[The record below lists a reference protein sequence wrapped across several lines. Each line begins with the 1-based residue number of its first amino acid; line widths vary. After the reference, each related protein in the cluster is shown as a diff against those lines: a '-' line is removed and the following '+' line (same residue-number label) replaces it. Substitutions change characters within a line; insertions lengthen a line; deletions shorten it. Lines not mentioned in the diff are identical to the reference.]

1 MGQAVDFA
9 AERNRMVEQLVR
21 SRYVL
26 DSRVRDAFLAVPRE
40 AFVRPEDADDAYA
53 DVPLPIGRGQTISAP
68 SMIAI
73 MLDEARLAPGDHVL
87 EIGTGSGYH
96 AALVA
101 HIVGPENVVSIER
114 VPRLAGWGR
123 ADPTSLRA
131 RRWTAPSFIGERLV
145 DRLLGRGLFVHQNAV
160 EIRFVQRPVEDSPV
174 PAVQQ
179 GDGLPE
185 ALKQAGVVQRVKD
198 LPVVRMDRV
207 VDDHAPETE
216 VTHHRAR
223 LRKGLR
229 LGAAKAFRN
238 GLRKLLDC
246 DHLVLHFLR

>member
-73 MLDEARLAPGDHVL
+73 MLEEARLAPGEHVL

-101 HIVGPENVVSIER
+101 HIVGPESVVSIER
-114 VPRLAGWGR
+114 IPRLAEWGR
-123 ADPTSLRA
+123 SNLARTGYASGTVVVGGGSLGYPEKGPYDCILATAGAPANPDPCRRPPSPRRRIGAPVGA
-131 RRWTAPSFIGERLV
+131 RR
-145 DRLLGRGLFVHQNAV
+145 
-160 EIRFVQRPVEDSPV
+160 
-174 PAVQQ
+174 
-179 GDGLPE
+179 
-185 ALKQAGVVQRVKD
+185 
-198 LPVVRMDRV
+198 
-207 VDDHAPETE
+207 
-216 VTHHRAR
+216 
-223 LRKGLR
+223 
-229 LGAAKAFRN
+229 
-238 GLRKLLDC
+238 
-246 DHLVLHFLR
+246 